1 MHNPKLSKKFFI
13 PLLFLICFL
22 TFLVVRTLTYSYF
35 INRRFRACTNTIFTT
50 DISGNPLNLHYT
62 LAYPE
67 SSGIKDYSLSLGTFD
82 PTQLS
87 GQKILLENRRTM
99 INAFPAR
106 DLSPDNRLTQQILSL
121 YYETQLLP
129 ARQYLLDEA
138 LSPSLGT
145 QAQLPILLAEYT
157 FRKEDDVRNYLKLL
171 TSVDSYL
178 ESILSFEKLKAQN
191 GTFMSDATADR
202 IISQCSAFIK
212 DPDDNYLA
220 SVFSEKI
227 QSLSGISEQKKAAYQ
242 KLHNQILTGQV
253 LPAYQSLID
262 GLYLLKGSG
271 KNPGGLCQFAGGKAY
286 YEYLIKSSCG
296 IYDTVPEIQSR
307 LIHQFQTDLSLAT
320 KLTGSSTA
328 TPTFA
333 KDVFLPIS
341 KAETGTL
348 SGIFSFSAGL
358 IDAASGLSFTSTPSA
373 AETSPE
379 QILEDL
385 QKQIQT
391 DFPAVPSTSYEVKY
405 VHPDLEEHLSPAFYL
420 TPPIDTLSPND
431 IYINRHANMSGL
443 ELYTT
448 LAHEGFPGHLYQT
461 ITFASSA
468 PDPVRYL
475 PAMGGYVEGW
485 ATYAESFAYTYYQP
499 DSTDGQ
505 LAWLNRSLNLCMMSL
520 LDTII
525 HYNGWNQERCATFL
539 SQLGITD
546 NTIQKEIYQVIVEDP
561 ANYLK
566 YYLGYL
572 QFLDLQQEVRELAGD
587 AFHLHSFHQKV
598 LSAGPCQFPIL
609 KQWILTQYKT

>member
-212 DPDDNYLA
+212 NPDDNYLA

-320 KLTGSSTA
+320 KLMGSSTA

-341 KAETGTL
+341 KAETGTP

-358 IDAASGLSFTSTPSA
+358 IDAASGLSFTSTPST

-520 LDTII
+520 LDTVI

>member
-178 ESILSFEKLKAQN
+178 GSILSFEKLKAQN

-520 LDTII
+520 LDTVI
-525 HYNGWNQERCATFL
+525 HYNSWNQERCATFL

>member
-121 YYETQLLP
+121 YYETQFLP

-202 IISQCSAFIK
+202 IIRQCSAFIK

-320 KLTGSSTA
+320 KLMGSSTA

-520 LDTII
+520 LDTVI

>member
-271 KNPGGLCQFAGGKAY
+271 RNPGGLCQFAGGKAY

-307 LIHQFQTDLSLAT
+307 LIHQFQNDLSLAA
-320 KLTGSSTA
+320 KLMGSSTA
-328 TPTFA
+328 TPTFT

-341 KAETGTL
+341 KAQTGTP
-348 SGIFSFSAGL
+348 SGVFSFSAGL

-461 ITFASSA
+461 ITFASSS

-520 LDTII
+520 LDTVI
-525 HYNGWNQERCATFL
+525 HYNSWNQERCATFL

>member
-157 FRKEDDVRNYLKLL
+157 FRKEDDVQNYLKLL

-202 IISQCSAFIK
+202 IISQCSTFIK

-227 QSLSGISEQKKAAYQ
+227 QSLSGISEPKKAAYQ

-271 KNPGGLCQFAGGKAY
+271 RNPGGLCQFAGGKAY

-320 KLTGSSTA
+320 KLMGSSTA

-333 KDVFLPIS
+333 KEVFLPIS
-341 KAETGTL
+341 KAQTGTP

>member
-320 KLTGSSTA
+320 KLMGSSTA

-341 KAETGTL
+341 KAQTGTP

-572 QFLDLQQEVRELAGD
+572 QFLDLQQEARELAGD
-587 AFHLHSFHQKV
+587 SFRLHSFHQKV
-598 LSAGPCQFPIL
+598 LSAGPCQFPVL

>member
-1 MHNPKLSKKFFI
+1 MRSPKLSKKFFI
-13 PLLFLICFL
+13 PILFLLCFL

-35 INRRFRACTNTIFTT
+35 INRRFRACTNTIFTA

-67 SSGIKDYSLSLGTFD
+67 SAGIRDYSHSLGTFD
-82 PTQLS
+82 PAQLS

-99 INAFPAR
+99 INAFPTR
-106 DLSPDNRLTQQILSL
+106 DLSPDNQLTQRILSL

-191 GTFMSDATADR
+191 GTFMSDTTADR
-202 IISQCSAFIK
+202 IISQCSTFIK
-212 DPDDNYLA
+212 NPDDNYLDSA
-220 SVFSEKI
+220 FSEKI
-227 QSLSGISEQKKAAYQ
+227 QSISGISEQKKAAYQ
-242 KLHNQILTGQV
+242 KLHNQILTSQV

-271 KNPGGLCQFAGGKAY
+271 KNPGGLCQFTGGKAY

-296 IYDTVPEIQSR
+296 VYDTVPEIQSR
-307 LIHQFQTDLSLAT
+307 LIHQFQNDLSLAA
-320 KLTGSSTA
+320 KLMGSSTA
-328 TPTFA
+328 TPTFT

-341 KAETGTL
+341 KAQTGTP
-348 SGIFSFSAGL
+348 SGVFSFSAGL
-358 IDAASGLSFTSTPSA
+358 IDAASGLSFTSTPST

-379 QILEDL
+379 QILKNL
-385 QKQIQT
+385 QKQIQA

-461 ITFASSA
+461 ITFASSS

-499 DSTDGQ
+499 DSMDGR

-520 LDTII
+520 LDTTI
-525 HYNGWNQERCATFL
+525 HYNSWNQERCATFL

-572 QFLDLQQEVRELAGD
+572 QFLDLQQEARELAGD
-587 AFHLHSFHQKV
+587 SFRLHSFHQKV
-598 LSAGPCQFPIL
+598 LSAGPCQFPVL

>member
-202 IISQCSAFIK
+202 IIRQCSAFIK

-341 KAETGTL
+341 EAETGTP

-358 IDAASGLSFTSTPSA
+358 IDAASGLSFTSTPST

-520 LDTII
+520 LDTVI

>member
-202 IISQCSAFIK
+202 IIRQCSAFIK

-520 LDTII
+520 LDTVI